1 MSLVDRILTCCEC
14 GVRFPWTIQEQ
25 KDRALLRPVLPATCP
40 ACRTVLGRI
49 WRWQQ
54 ETGQVVDRVQIVSWL
69 CNDGFVPAAV
79 SQLRAERHRGRFHVL
94 LREIGGSRT
103 VGLAL
108 DPWEALV
115 VALWLETDIQAPPRP
130 ETRGCLPAPP
140 ALAVLLEAVPVTSS
154 GRPPYQRIVS
164 VITAR
169 ACRRVSRI
177 AGLGWILQAHT
188 PLLVDPRL
196 FLACTGPPPRRPGS
210 GSPMDRFVAQLE
222 ALDDL

>member
-14 GVRFPWTIQEQ
+14 GVGFPWTIQEQ
-25 KDRALLRPVLPATCP
+25 RDCAPLPATCS

-49 WRWQQ
+49 GRWQQ
-54 ETGQVVDRVQIVSWL
+54 EAGPVVDRTQVLSWL
-69 CNDGFVPAAV
+69 RTDGFVPAAV
-79 SQLRAERHRGRFHVL
+79 SRLHAERHRGRFHVL
-94 LREIGGSRT
+94 LREIGGPRA
-103 VGLAL
+103 VGVAL

-115 VALWLETDIQAPPRP
+115 VALWRETDIQAPPRP
-130 ETRGCLPAPP
+130 EAGGCLPAPP
-140 ALAVLLEAVPVTSS
+140 ALAVLLEAVPVAPS
-154 GRPPYQRIVS
+154 GRPPYQHIVS

-188 PLLVDPRL
+188 PLLIDPRL
-196 FLACTGPPPRRPGS
+196 FPARADPPPWRPGP
-210 GSPMDRFVAQLE
+210 GSPLDRFVAQME